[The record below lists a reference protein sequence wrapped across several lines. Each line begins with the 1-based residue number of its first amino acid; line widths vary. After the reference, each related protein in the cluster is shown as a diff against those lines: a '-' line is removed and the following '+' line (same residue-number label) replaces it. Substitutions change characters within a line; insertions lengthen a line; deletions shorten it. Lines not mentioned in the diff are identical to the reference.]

1 MLNDTIAAISSPV
14 GTGAI
19 GVVRISGNHVKN
31 IIDQALKREKY
42 TPKKMYYGW
51 LYDKEGEK
59 VDEITWVYHAQPY
72 SYTGEDMLEIF
83 CHGGKLITYAVLNT
97 IIKYG
102 TRQALPGEF
111 TKRAVLNGKMDL
123 IKAEAVNNVI
133 TSETEIS
140 LKASFNQ
147 LKNALSEKIN
157 DIKNSLLNIS
167 AQIEVEMDYP
177 DEIEL
182 EDHNLKNKLVYIFN
196 QMDQILKEADNG
208 IIAVEGVRTVIAGKP
223 NSGKSTLL
231 NALLRKDRAI
241 VTDIPGTTRDTIE
254 ENLNINGIYL
264 KLIDTAGIRYT
275 ENTLERVGIE
285 RTINS
290 IKNSHLILFVLDGT
304 TPFTQEDEL
313 IYTKL
318 NELGEKTVIIVL
330 NKSDSPNFKESNYLP
345 LKQKNP
351 NDFVMISAKN
361 GEIKTLEDK
370 IYEKFFEKVNIEE
383 PTLTNQRQKMT
394 LESSKEYVLNA
405 INSLEKGFS
414 NDVIMYDVRKALEKI
429 YELSGENYTEEL
441 LDKIFSTFCVG
452 K

>member
-275 ENTLERVGIE
+275 EDTLERVGIE

>member
-1 MLNDTIAAISSPV
+1 MLNDTIVAISSPI

-31 IIDQALKREKY
+31 IIDQALKRKKY

-51 LYDKEGEK
+51 LYNKEGEK
-59 VDEITWVYHAQPY
+59 VDEITWVYHSQPH

-83 CHGGKLITYAVLNT
+83 CHGGKLITYAVFNT

-102 TRQALPGEF
+102 ARQALPGEF

-157 DIKNSLLNIS
+157 NIKNSLLNIS

-177 DEIEL
+177 DDIEF
-182 EDHNLKNKLVYIFN
+182 EDHNLKNKLVHIVN
-196 QMDQILKEADNG
+196 SMDQLLKEADNG
-208 IIAVEGVRTVIAGKP
+208 IIAVEGVRTVIVGKP

-231 NALLRKDRAI
+231 NAFLRKDRAI

-275 ENTLERVGIE
+275 EDTLERVGIE

-304 TPFTQEDEL
+304 TPFTQEDEI

-318 NELGEKTVIIVL
+318 NELGDKIVIIVL
-330 NKSDSPNFKESNYLP
+330 NKSDSPNFKESNYLS
-345 LKQKNP
+345 LKQKNQ
-351 NDFVMISAKN
+351 NDFVIISAKN

-394 LESSKEYVLNA
+394 LESSKESVLNA

-414 NDVIMYDVRKALEKI
+414 NDVIMYDIRKALEKI
-429 YELSGENYTEEL
+429 YELSGENYTEQL

>member
-1 MLNDTIAAISSPV
+1 LP
-14 GTGAI
+14 
-19 GVVRISGNHVKN
+19 
-31 IIDQALKREKY
+31 
-42 TPKKMYYGW
+42 W
-51 LYDKEGEK
+51 
-59 VDEITWVYHAQPY
+59 W
-72 SYTGEDMLEIF
+72 F
-83 CHGGKLITYAVLNT
+83 NT

-102 TRQALPGEF
+102 ARQALPGEF

-157 DIKNSLLNIS
+157 NIKNSLLNIS

-177 DEIEL
+177 DDIEF
-182 EDHNLKNKLVYIFN
+182 EDHNLKNKLVHIVN
-196 QMDQILKEADNG
+196 SMDQLLKEADNG
-208 IIAVEGVRTVIAGKP
+208 IIAVEGVRTVIVGKP

-231 NALLRKDRAI
+231 NAFLRKDRAI

-318 NELGEKTVIIVL
+318 NELGDKTVIIVL

-345 LKQKNP
+345 LKQKNK
-351 NDFVMISAKN
+351 NDFVIISAKN

-394 LESSKEYVLNA
+394 LESSKEYLLNA

-414 NDVIMYDVRKALEKI
+414 SDIIMYDVRKALEKI
-429 YELSGENYTEEL
+429 YELSGESYTEEL

>member
-351 NDFVMISAKN
+351 NDFVIISAKN

>member
-429 YELSGENYTEEL
+429 YELICIG
-441 LDKIFSTFCVG
+441 
-452 K
+452 